1 MAEKVLV
8 AVAVGVTNDMN
19 KKVKDTITKTNK
31 KINLKAS
38 LSLAA
43 SALLGTSVV
52 TAPVSHAKDADEW
65 QFDSA
70 FLVYSEVDRVSAT
83 EAIIAGTKTFDNDE
97 VLSLKL
103 TVDALTGASANGA
116 IAQPMAQTFTRPSG
130 NGQYVTPAGETP
142 LDDTFKDT
150 RVQLNA
156 QWAQPLSDN
165 ITGSVGGHL
174 SKEYDYLSLGVNGNL
189 AYDFNRNNSTI
200 SIGLSYFQDTFTPE
214 GGIPKPLSSMLIGDS
229 SAPDWDAE
237 FAKTR
242 IGDSDD
248 KSTADILVGFTQ
260 VINRRMIT
268 AFNYS
273 YSMVDGY
280 LTDPFKVISV
290 INFDG
295 IAQDYI
301 YENRPDSRVKQ
312 STFMQTKYHFDE
324 SLLNTVADISYRYMW
339 DDWDITS
346 HTIDTRFTIP
356 VGRASYIEPHIRFY
370 QQGAADFYQPY
381 IIDDQKSVDFVS
393 ADYRIGEMTA
403 VTVGA
408 KYGVVLNGGNE
419 LSFRIEYYRQMPTD
433 AGFVDPNGLN
443 GLDKYPVVEAVIAQ
457 VSYSF

>member
-1 MAEKVLV
+1 MNNL
-8 AVAVGVTNDMN
+8 N
-19 KKVKDTITKTNK
+19 KKSKKTNK
-31 KINLKAS
+31 KVNLKAA
-38 LSLAA
+38 LSLAT

-52 TAPVSHAKDADEW
+52 TAPVAQAKEADEW

-97 VLSLKL
+97 ILSLKL

-116 IAQPMAQTFTRPSG
+116 IAQPNAQTFTRPSG

-142 LDDTFKDT
+142 LDDTFHDT
-150 RVQLNA
+150 RVQLNG
-156 QWAQPLSDN
+156 QWTQPLADN
-165 ITGSVGGHL
+165 ITGSVGGHF
-174 SKEYDYLSLGVNGNL
+174 SKEYDYLSLGVNGNV
-189 AYDFNRNNSTI
+189 AYDFNRKNSTI
-200 SIGLSYFQDTFTPE
+200 SMGLSYFQDTFTPE
-214 GGIPKPLSSMLIGDS
+214 GGIPKPLSSMLVGDS
-229 SAPDWDAE
+229 SSSDWDAE

-242 IGDSDD
+242 ISDSED
-248 KSTADILVGFTQ
+248 KSTTDLLVGFTQ

-280 LTDPFKVISV
+280 LTDPFKVVSV
-290 INFDG
+290 LNSDG

-312 STFMQTKYHFDE
+312 STFMQAKYHFDD
-324 SLLNTVADISYRYMW
+324 SLLNTVADVSYRYMW
-339 DDWDITS
+339 DDWGINS

-356 VGRASYIEPHIRFY
+356 VGAASYIEPHIRFY
-370 QQGAADFYQPY
+370 QQSAADFYQPY
-381 IIDDQKSVDFVS
+381 IGDGKAQTGFVS

-419 LSFRIEYYRQMPTD
+419 LSFRIEYYRQMPTN
-433 AGFVDPNGLN
+433 AGFVDPQRLN
-443 GLDKYPVVEAVIAQ
+443 SVDLYPVVEAVIAQ